1 MFSQKILLDDYS
13 ILKKISRHYE
23 YVQNEIKCWNDLSE
37 YLRIIIFEAV
47 EVGKW

>member
-1 MFSQKILLDDYS
+1 MIRAS
-13 ILKKISRHYE
+13 LKTYLNISLSNA
-23 YVQNEIKCWNDLSE
+23 QNEIKCWNDLSE